1 MKRPNQ
7 TVYRMSNIDSL
18 TFDLTDCQV
27 MEQSESQRA
36 WLSSSG
42 VAHLLRLTP
51 GPPWRSFDLTNLAA
65 ATEFCTQDSAKLGGV
80 VLSTEVAS
88 AAGVEL
94 LQGLFK
100 YRDPVRPGSP
110 GMYFVGI
117 LWIPFRDC
125 CYQLNIEA
133 RETGI
138 TGARDVVALLSLG
151 VENPQWELVKGSLH
165 SPSDDEQYDTLFD
178 HPLSKVRKRVR
189 EVRAT
194 LQFNSNIQSLT
205 PFRVR
210 KWWHGWR

>member
-1 MKRPNQ
+1 MP
-7 TVYRMSNIDSL
+7 NIDAV
-18 TFDLTDCQV
+18 TFDLTNCEL
-27 MEQSESQRA
+27 MEQSETRRA

-51 GPPWRSFDLTNLAA
+51 RPPWGSFDLTNPAA
-65 ATEFCTQDSAKLGGV
+65 GSEYCRQDSAKLGGV
-80 VLSTEVAS
+80 VLSTEVTS

-94 LQGLFK
+94 MQGLFK
-100 YRDPVRPGSP
+100 YRDPLRPDSP
-110 GMYFVGI
+110 GRYFVGI

-138 TGARDVVALLSLG
+138 TGARDALAMLTFG
-151 VENPQWELVKGSLH
+151 VNDPRWALIKDSLH
-165 SPSDDEQYDTLFD
+165 SPSDDEQFDTLLD
-178 HPLSKVRKRVR
+178 HPLSKVRKRMR
-189 EVRAT
+189 HVRAT
-194 LQFNSNIQSLT
+194 LQFDSSVQSLA